1 MQECRITSTLSNITV
16 LKYADDTCVIGLVGN
31 DLDLCNYFSEINR
44 ISKQCTDLDL
54 LLNASKT
61 KEMLFSTQRLKPNT
75 PKLNLDGTNISFC
88 EKVKYLGV
96 DIDNKL
102 RFEDYVHKITGK
114 ASQRMYVVK
123 NFMYLSSKPLA
134 SMLFKSFVVSLL
146 LYCLPVLHTSIYA
159 KDKKLLRKVFN
170 DAKNLGLDV
179 GDLDTIVKQ
188 RTKSIIMC
196 CFSDED
202 HFIHDFLEHCPSGRL
217 RHIKYRSSW
226 GKDCFLRQMCITL
239 NEILF

>member
-1 MQECRITSTLSNITV
+1 
-16 LKYADDTCVIGLVGN
+16 
-31 DLDLCNYFSEINR
+31 
-44 ISKQCTDLDL
+44 
-54 LLNASKT
+54 
-61 KEMLFSTQRLKPNT
+61 
-75 PKLNLDGTNISFC
+75 
-88 EKVKYLGV
+88 
-96 DIDNKL
+96 
-102 RFEDYVHKITGK
+102 
-114 ASQRMYVVK
+114 
-123 NFMYLSSKPLA
+123 MYLSSKPLA

-146 LYCLPVLHTSIYA
+146 MYCLPVLHTSIYA

-202 HFIHDFLEHCPSGRL
+202 HFIHGFLQRCPSGRL
-217 RHIKYRSSW
+217 RHVKYRSSW

-239 NEILF
+239 NEILFWKTKVPYTSSKLWLWQSICILFSQHLMFVIANKSININTSCSI